1 MPSSSSLCSMTP
13 LPLHQPPPPEPVS
26 KVKKWLRDV
35 AVAVVQRMGPALR
48 DAESGQ
54 TLGRAL
60 LIPWGGKIHVI
71 GLKPEIPV
79 RVQFLAQPR
88 LTYWKQEV
96 GFAAALPPAYSHEPT
111 SAHGAGA

>member
-1 MPSSSSLCSMTP
+1 MTP

-26 KVKKWLRDV
+26 KFKQWLRDA
-35 AVAVVQRMGPALR
+35 AVAVVQRVGPALR
-48 DAESGQ
+48 DAESGK

-71 GLKPEIPV
+71 GLRPEIPV
-79 RVQFLAQPR
+79 RVRFLVQPR

-96 GFAAALPPAYSHEPT
+96 GFAIALPPEYPHEPT
-111 SAHGAGA
+111 SAQGAGA